1 MRTCTS
7 FSPFHHPGSLSS
19 RLHSDVDKMGR
30 TVALNANALVRSSVK
45 TLLMLTLMLY
55 LSWELTLLT
64 VVEMPILVIV
74 QNKYI
79 NLSNVG
85 VTT

>member
-1 MRTCTS
+1 
-7 FSPFHHPGSLSS
+7 
-19 RLHSDVDKMGR
+19 MGR

-64 VVEMPILVIV
+64 VIEMPILVIV

-79 NLSNVG
+79 TLSNVG
-85 VTT
+85 VTA